1 MVVFCS
7 KQLRTKYILFLAL
20 SFGDWTNGL
29 SFILAGIY
37 RYVYMRQGNYF
48 VATTSLECFGTPW
61 ALLMIFA
68 GQFPALINLFIALER
83 IVAIQC
89 ASFYRRVWKN
99 SHKWYL
105 VILAAF
111 LTSVFM
117 IAGVIINLIHVRKN
131 PTRLCSTMQTTG
143 AAYGTIH
150 YTLIAILYLSC
161 FIALN
166 IIFYRIN
173 KTRVPPKAELRKQ
186 KMSLAIVGASV
197 VLASIPLLVVTLNE
211 WETPKIDGVIVGE
224 FFKII
229 RFENRDKLQSVGE

>member
-1 MVVFCS
+1 MSACS
-7 KQLRTKYILFLAL
+7 
-20 SFGDWTNGL
+20 
-29 SFILAGIY
+29 
-37 RYVYMRQGNYF
+37 
-48 VATTSLECFGTPW
+48 
-61 ALLMIFA
+61 

-211 WETPKIDGVIVGE
+211 WETPKIDGVIVGVAYCSYAMHSGISL
-224 FFKII
+224 II
-229 RFENRDKLQSVGE
+229 YIKFQPDFRHSFLSFLHIKARRFETEVTRIKSLSRYATTPN